1 MSHRLLIAIR
11 PPAPVIDAMLALMDG
26 IDNARW
32 QDEAQ
37 LHLTLRFVGEVD
49 TPTANDLAD
58 ALGRIRFAPF
68 DLTFRGVGHF
78 ERGPWPSAV
87 WAGVAPSPELAA
99 LARKVERVCVT
110 AGCADVT
117 RRFMPHVTLARLNRS
132 SGPVGAWVARHGGF
146 ACAPVR
152 VDHFALY
159 ESILGTGGSAYT
171 PVVRYPLR

>member
-1 MSHRLLIAIR
+1 
-11 PPAPVIDAMLALMDG
+11 MLALMDG

-32 QDEAQ
+32 QDDAQ

-68 DLTFRGVGHF
+68 DLEYRGVGHF
-78 ERGPWPSAV
+78 GRGPWPSAV
-87 WAGVAPSPELAA
+87 WAGVAPSAALAA
-99 LARKVERVCVT
+99 LAKKVDRACIA
-110 AGCADVT
+110 AGCAGET
-117 RRFMPHVTLARLNRS
+117 RRFVPHVTLARLNRR
-132 SGPVGAWVARHGGF
+132 SGPVGAWLSRHGDF

-159 ESILGTGGSAYT
+159 ASTLGAGGSHYE
-171 PVVRYPLR
+171 PVVRYALR

>member
-1 MSHRLLIAIR
+1 MSHRLFIAIR

-26 IDNARW
+26 IEHARW

-78 ERGPWPSAV
+78 ERSHWPSAV

-99 LARKVERVCVT
+99 LAKKVERACVA
-110 AGCADVT
+110 AGCAGET
-117 RRFMPHVTLARLNRS
+117 RRFVPHVTLARLNRS
-132 SGPVGAWVARHGGF
+132 SGPVGGWMARHGDF

-159 ESILGTGGSAYT
+159 ESTLGTGGAHYE
-171 PVVRYPLR
+171 PVVRFPIG